1 MATDSTLR
9 NTGNCSP
16 QALIWNVLEH
26 LSQTYPV
33 IQWLRIHLPM
43 RGAWVRSLVWE
54 DSTYHGATKPMHHDY
69 RAHALSRSP
78 RSVTREATAVRSP
91 GPQLER
97 AHTR

>member
-26 LSQTYPV
+26 LSQTYLV

-54 DSTYHGATKPMHHDY
+54 DSTSHGQ
-69 RAHALSRSP
+69 LSPCTTTPAPTRS
-78 RSVTREATAVRSP
+78 REAH
-91 GPQLER
+91 GP
-97 AHTR
+97 